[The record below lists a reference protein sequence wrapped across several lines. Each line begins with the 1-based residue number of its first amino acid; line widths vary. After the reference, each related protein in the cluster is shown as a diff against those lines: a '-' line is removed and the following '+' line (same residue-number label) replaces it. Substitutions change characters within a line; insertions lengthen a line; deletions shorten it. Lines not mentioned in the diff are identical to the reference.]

1 MRKYGTLFLLT
12 VASALVLFAAPIAS
26 QDGFS
31 AGHTFKFSVD
41 DLSFGTF
48 AGYDLVTLADGASL
62 AELGKP
68 MLPSKEVRIALP
80 AGMAVNSLRVVA
92 TTVQEIPGEFN
103 ILPGQRPREIG
114 STGSDTDFVQPD
126 IQVYSS
132 AQPYPSS
139 PAEFAG
145 QTDLAGQAMAVVRL
159 FPLQYVPSQEKLSL
173 FSSITLVLEGS
184 GGYVCR
190 DYLPPNISQRGE
202 IACRE
207 MVQDMVANP
216 EDVKLITGSMAKG
229 AAGLPGGPFDHVIV
243 TSSPFASDFQQLVNW
258 HNQKGVRD
266 TVVTTG
272 WIYMNYAGE
281 DSQKI
286 RSFVMDAYA
295 TWGTTYFLL
304 GGENETVPFVYRN
317 YSSNTPSDQ
326 YYSDFDDDWTQEVY
340 VGRVSV
346 ANATEISTF
355 INKVLKYEK
364 YPPRTGYPLDVLLIG
379 MDLDA
384 TTYCEDLK
392 ENIDFGYIPARF
404 NLTKVYDS
412 DAGNHRSATITA
424 LNAGQNLVNHAD
436 HSAIQVMG
444 TGDFHHGWGIY
455 SSDVDVLTND
465 GQLSVV
471 VSIGCD
477 PNHMDYN
484 DCIAEHFVLYNP
496 NQGAVAFTGNTRSG
510 LYYPGDPL
518 SLSNSLDKQW
528 WVSLFFWGKH
538 TLGQI
543 LADGKNHFTHSSDS
557 QKHCLWT
564 MNLLGEPEMPVWTDE
579 PDSFQVTHPGWIPP
593 EAWSFAVHV
602 DDAASGAPANQ
613 AYVCLWK
620 EGQVYLTGYTDANGD
635 IDFSPS
641 PSTSGLMWVTVTKY
655 NYLPHE
661 SQVAV
666 SENMPGDASG
676 DWVIDLTDAIYV
688 LNYLYK
694 SGPAPDPLDSG
705 DANCDANL
713 NVGDVVYLLNY
724 LFKSGP
730 APGCL

>member
-1 MRKYGTLFLLT
+1 MRKSVMFFLLAA
-12 VASALVLFAAPIAS
+12 ASALLLFAAPMAS
-26 QDGFS
+26 SDGYS
-31 AGHTFKFSVD
+31 VSQTFQFSVD
-41 DLSFGTF
+41 DLSFGVF

-68 MLPSKEVRIALP
+68 MLALKEVRIALP
-80 AGMAVNSLRVVA
+80 PGMAASSLRVVA
-92 TTVQEIPGEFN
+92 TTVQQIPGEFN

-114 STGSDTDFVQPD
+114 SAASDSAFVEPD
-126 IQVYSS
+126 VRWYSS
-132 AQPYPSS
+132 SHPYPSS
-139 PAEFAG
+139 PAELVG
-145 QTDLAGQAMAVVRL
+145 ETDLAGQAMAVVRL
-159 FPLQYVPSQEKLSL
+159 FPLQYVPSQRKLSL
-173 FSSITLVLEGS
+173 CTTITLVVEGS

-190 DYLPPNISQRGE
+190 DYLPPTISQRGE

-207 MVQDMVANP
+207 MLQDMVVNP
-216 EDVKLITGSMAKG
+216 QDVRLIAGSMAKG
-229 AAGLPGGPFDHVIV
+229 AAGLPSGPFDHVIV
-243 TSSPFASDFQQLVNW
+243 TSSTFASGFQQLVNW
-258 HNQKGVRD
+258 HNQRGVRD
-266 TVVTTG
+266 TVVTTS
-272 WIYMNYAGE
+272 WIYLNYAGA

-286 RSFVMDAYA
+286 RSFVADAYS

-304 GGENETVPFVYRN
+304 GGENETVPFAYRN
-317 YSSNTPSDQ
+317 YSSDTPSDQ

-346 ANATEISTF
+346 ANSTEISTF
-355 INKVLKYEK
+355 VNKVLKYEK

-384 TTYCEDLK
+384 TTFCEDLK
-392 ENIDFGYIPARF
+392 ENIDFGYIPSRF

-412 DAGNHRSATITA
+412 DAGNHRTATLTA

-436 HSAIQVMG
+436 HSNTTVMG
-444 TGDFHHGWGIY
+444 TGDYHHGWGIY
-455 SSDVDVLTND
+455 SSDVDALAND
-465 GQLSVV
+465 GQLSVI
-471 VSIGCD
+471 VSLGCD

-484 DCIAEHFVLYNP
+484 DCIAEHFVIYNP

-518 SLSNSLDKQW
+518 SLSGGLDKQW
-528 WVSLFFWGKH
+528 WISLFFWGKH

-543 LADGKNHFTHSSDS
+543 LADAKNHFPHTDNS
-557 QKHCLWT
+557 QRHCAWT

-593 EAWSFAVHV
+593 ETWPFAVHV
-602 DDAASGAPANQ
+602 DDAASGAPASQ

-635 IDFSPS
+635 ISFNPS
-641 PSTSGLMWVTVTKY
+641 PSTTGSMWVTVTKY

-661 SQVAV
+661 SPVAV
-666 SENMPGDASG
+666 LESMRGDANG
-676 DWVIDLTDAIYV
+676 DRAIDLADAIYI

-705 DANCDANL
+705 DANCDSHVD
-713 NVGDVVYLLNY
+713 VGDVVYLLNY
-724 LFKSGP
+724 LFRDGP
-730 APGCL
+730 EPGCL